1 MAHSGKVRQRRRSW
15 PLSVVGRIKEMAASE
30 LSAGAIHRRLELE
43 ASSGE
48 ADFGPADVPSR
59 RTIHNIVAEHTPSD
73 DTDPWALADAEAD
86 EAALI
91 LPVLA
96 AIIEKT
102 EERRSH
108 VTQAQAQ
115 WIVRIRRAAPDL
127 NAWMV
132 YHIAMNYMAFAEY
145 GLPHNHLDAYLGF
158 APWRSQ
164 VNRWR
169 YNKATEKDLVRLDDS
184 FALAGGS

>member
-1 MAHSGKVRQRRRSW
+1 
-15 PLSVVGRIKEMAASE
+15 MAASE

-43 ASSGE
+43 ANSGE
-48 ADFGPADVPSR
+48 ADFGPADVPSQ
-59 RTIHNIVAEHTPSD
+59 RTIHNIVREHTPRD

-102 EERRSH
+102 EERRSYL
-108 VTQAQAQ
+108 TQAQAR

-132 YHIAMNYMAFAEY
+132 YLIALNYMALAEH
-145 GLPHNHLDAYLGF
+145 GLPHNRLDAYLAF

-164 VNRWR
+164 ENRWR
-169 YNKATEKDLVRLDDS
+169 YNKATEKDPARWDDS
-184 FALAGGS
+184 FALTGGR

>member
-1 MAHSGKVRQRRRSW
+1 MAHSGKSRQRRRSW
-15 PLSVVGRIKEMAASE
+15 PLSVLGRIKELAASE
-30 LSAGAIHRRLELE
+30 LSAGAIHRKLELE

-48 ADFGPADVPSR
+48 AGFGLNDVPSR
-59 RTIHNIVAEHTPSD
+59 RTIHNIVAEHTLED
-73 DTDPWALADAEAD
+73 DSDPWELAEAEAD
-86 EAALI
+86 EAALV

-108 VTQAQAQ
+108 VTQDQAK

-132 YHIAMNYMAFAEY
+132 YLIALNYMACAEH
-145 GLPHNHLDAYLGF
+145 GVPHNHLDAYLAF

-164 VNRWR
+164 VDRWR
-169 YNKATEKDLVRLDDS
+169 YNKATEKDLVRMFDS
-184 FALAGGS
+184 FAETGGR